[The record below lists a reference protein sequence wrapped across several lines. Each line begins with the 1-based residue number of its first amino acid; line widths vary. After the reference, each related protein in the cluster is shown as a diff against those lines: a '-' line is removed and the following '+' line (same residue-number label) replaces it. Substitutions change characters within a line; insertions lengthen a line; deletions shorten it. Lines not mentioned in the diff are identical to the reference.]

1 MTHRPVGVLLAN
13 FGSPEAPDTA
23 SVRRYLRSFL
33 SDPRV
38 VDMNPVGR
46 WLMLNLMVLP
56 TRPARSAA
64 AYRKVWTERG
74 SPLLVHTQD
83 FAQRLGERLGPDFD
97 VEVGMR
103 YGSPSIGDAV
113 QALAARCRQLVVF
126 PMYPQA
132 TSSSTGST
140 VDEVFS
146 HLSRRWEV
154 PPVSVVPPYFADT
167 GYIEAVAQT
176 VESRI
181 ESFGPDHVVF
191 SFHGIPERHLRK
203 AREEQVGLVCDGC
216 CVEPCGRSDACYRS
230 QCHRTAALV
239 AERLA
244 LAPDSWEVT
253 FQSRFGRDPW
263 IGPATDERLEALAR
277 GGVRRLLVACPGF
290 AADCLET
297 LEEIGMEGRETFL
310 GAGGDA
316 YHLVPC
322 LNDRLPWVE
331 AAAELVARAAGISEM
346 PFRLARAA
354 AV

>member
-1 MTHRPVGVLLAN
+1 VGVLLAN
-13 FGSPEAPDTA
+13 FGSPDAPDTA
-23 SVRRYLRSFL
+23 SVRRYLRDFL

-38 VDMNPVGR
+38 VDMNPLGR

-74 SPLLVHTQD
+74 SPLVVHTLD
-83 FAQRLGERLGPDFD
+83 FAHRLQERLGPGFH

-103 YGSPSIGDAV
+103 YGAPSIEGAV
-113 QALAARCRQLVVF
+113 DALAARCRQVVVF
-126 PMYPQA
+126 PLYPQA

-140 VDEVFS
+140 TEAVFR
-146 HLSRRWEV
+146 HLSGRWDV
-154 PPVSVVPPYFADT
+154 PPVSVVPPYFADE
-167 GYIEAVAQT
+167 GYIEALAQT
-176 VESRI
+176 IGSRM
-181 ESFGPDHVVF
+181 EGFVPDHVLF
-191 SFHGIPERHLRK
+191 SFHGIPERHIAK
-203 AREEQVGLVCDGC
+203 ARREQVGLVAEGC
-216 CVEPCGRSDACYRS
+216 CSEPCGRNDACYRS

-244 LAPDSWEVT
+244 IPGDRWEVA

-263 IGPATDERLEALAR
+263 IGPATDERLGALAR
-277 GGVRRLLVACPGF
+277 SGVERLLVACPGF

-310 GAGGDA
+310 DAGGSA
-316 YHLVPC
+316 YHLTPC
-322 LNDRLPWVE
+322 LNDRMPWVE
-331 AAAELVARAAGISEM
+331 AASELVVRAAGVDEM
-346 PFRLARAA
+346 PFSLAPAAA